1 MVTYMVRI
9 SVRYNP
15 KTRYKAHIHRV
26 VANKEMGTVWK
37 PVCVYVCGQ
46 HHLCCFAC
54 LTAPSTRGANAAP
67 RAGAVAKAGM
77 ASGSEE
83 PAGLK
88 SVEDQVEEEGEN
100 ARNLLSW

>member
-1 MVTYMVRI
+1 
-9 SVRYNP
+9 
-15 KTRYKAHIHRV
+15 
-26 VANKEMGTVWK
+26 
-37 PVCVYVCGQ
+37 
-46 HHLCCFAC
+46 
-54 LTAPSTRGANAAP
+54 
-67 RAGAVAKAGM
+67 M